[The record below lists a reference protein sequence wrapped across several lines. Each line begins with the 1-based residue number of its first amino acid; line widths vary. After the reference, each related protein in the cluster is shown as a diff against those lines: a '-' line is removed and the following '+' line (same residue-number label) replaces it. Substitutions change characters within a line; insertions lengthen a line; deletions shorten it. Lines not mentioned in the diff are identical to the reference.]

1 MVRRALVL
9 CAPGTQSPEGRAN
22 VARLVNA
29 VRREAHGLDVVDGY
43 LEGQSPSLADVV
55 RTTAG
60 PRAIV
65 PLLLTNDRAHL
76 RGVLAAAR
84 LDPSAAVTRP
94 VGPDWAL
101 AEIGVQRLVEAGAR
115 QDDTIVLASDALGDE
130 RATEDLGRAARLLS
144 AVWGGRV
151 HVGSLGGPDTALP
164 EAIDVA
170 RAYQR
175 RVVLSSYLLTT
186 GPAHDALQS
195 AGADVVTAPLV
206 PAGAP
211 DARLVALV
219 LGRARSRSDWS
230 GPHHDEPRL
239 AHG

>member
-1 MVRRALVL
+1 MVKRALVL
-9 CAPGTQSPEGRAN
+9 CAEGTHSAEGRAN

-29 VRREAHGLDVVDGY
+29 VRREAHGLDVLDGY
-43 LEGQSPSLADVV
+43 LDVQAPALAEVI
-55 RTTAG
+55 RSTAG
-60 PRAIV
+60 PRAVV
-65 PLLLTNDRAHL
+65 PLLLTANRTEL

-84 LDPSAAVTRP
+84 LDPSVSVTP
-94 VGPDWAL
+94 PIGPDWVL

-115 QDDTIVLASDALGDE
+115 QDDTIVLAADAIGDP
-130 RATEDLGRAARLLS
+130 RAVEDVGQAARLLS

-151 HVGSLGGPDTALP
+151 HVGTLAGTDTELA

-175 RVVLSSYLLTT
+175 RVVLSSYLLTV

-206 PAGAP
+206 PSGPP
-211 DARLVALV
+211 DPRLVALV
-219 LGRARSRSDWS
+219 LGRARSRSDWMS
-230 GPHHDEPRL
+230 PQSDEPRL